1 MSNAARSTSTPENSP
16 PSGTSQ
22 PPETDPR
29 VADMVRK
36 AWELH
41 EKLGPRGFRMI
52 TPPDPLKKKV
62 RPMRRK
68 GFDPVAA
75 AERNLEIMSVTFS
88 SWLNEEREHLHKA
101 YEALEANPDNPQ
113 CYEAMNRAVHRI
125 KGNAPILGNVA
136 AGMIAD
142 PLSRLLENCAD
153 YQKTRPVLALSVHA
167 ICQALEQETPAND
180 PELVETVNMLQSMAG
195 RCIIAKDTARDT
207 SRNATK
213 DAAGCRSRTPCPK
226 DQAAGR
232 TSCPL
237 APVTCGSR
245 I

>member
-1 MSNAARSTSTPENSP
+1 
-16 PSGTSQ
+16 
-22 PPETDPR
+22 
-29 VADMVRK
+29 MVRK

-41 EKLGPRGFRMI
+41 EKLGPRGYRMI
-52 TPPDPLKKKV
+52 TPPNPLKNRV

-75 AERNLEIMSVTFS
+75 AERNLEIMSVSFS
-88 SWLNEEREHLHKA
+88 GWLREEREHLRKT
-101 YEALEANPDNPQ
+101 YEALQAAPDNPERYQ
-113 CYEAMNRAVHRI
+113 AMNRAVHRI

-167 ICQALEQETPAND
+167 ICQALDQDTPAND

-195 RCIIAKDTARDT
+195 RCIIAKDTARNP
-207 SRNATK
+207 SRDATK
-213 DAAGCRSRTPCPK
+213 EAAGCRSGNPCSK
-226 DQAAGR
+226 DQAAGKA
-232 TSCPL
+232 SCPL
-237 APVTCGSR
+237 APVTCGTR